1 MPKAGRPPKP
11 ETPLDEVQAAAT
23 VAAVLGLK
31 KAKGWSDATINDLWS
46 RFGETLT
53 EEQVEP
59 FSLDELVFEADNTTI
74 YRLKTLKNKRNSKVI
89 KGLYLWISSNYGNIY
104 RRCESEEIL
113 RKKLP
118 DIVELRSAF
127 AYSGGYGHPRNTA
140 WKGTFELYRP
150 FHENPKNEI
159 IRSKFV
165 IGNSKHE
172 FECSLE
178 SQYID
183 KFDQDKRFDATGKMV
198 PWTENSSACILNVGA
213 REAYDPAGHY
223 IMQIY
228 GPDRSGDEQ
237 NIVNRFR
244 GLMISSIGPVPSAWP
259 FFAVRATD
267 RNFKPGI
274 LTADEYQSLA
284 EEIKDQLD
292 MGAVYWRDKDAPK
305 AISQSQA
312 PYIVEPR

>member
-1 MPKAGRPPKP
+1 MPKAGRPLKP
-11 ETPLDEVQAAAT
+11 ETPLSKVQAAAT
-23 VAAVLGLK
+23 VAALLGLK
-31 KAKGWSDATINDLWS
+31 QDKGWSDGTINDLWS
-46 RFGETLT
+46 RFGQTLT
-53 EEQVEP
+53 EEQAAP
-59 FSLDELVFEADNTTI
+59 FSLDELDFEADNSTI
-74 YRLKTLKNKRNSKVI
+74 FRLKSLRNKENSKII

-104 RRCESEEIL
+104 RVFESEEIL

-140 WKGTFELYRP
+140 WRGTFELYRP

-178 SQYID
+178 SRY
-183 KFDQDKRFDATGKMV
+183 KNKHDQDKKFHATGKMV
-198 PWTENSSACILNVGA
+198 PWTDNSSACILNVGA
-213 REAYDPAGHY
+213 HDFYDPSGHY

-237 NIVNRFR
+237 NIVQSFR

-259 FFAVRATD
+259 FYAVRAAD

-274 LTADEYQSLA
+274 LTGDEYQSLA
-284 EEIKDQLD
+284 DEIKDQLD

-305 AISQSQA
+305 AISQSQN
-312 PYIVEPR
+312 PHIIEPK